1 VGLGGFPFPPQM
13 WGFGDDIN
21 CSFVVLIFE
30 QGYNG
35 HFINVKNNV
44 FSNIVEMYNSFTK
57 VFFFLDG

>member
-1 VGLGGFPFPPQM
+1 MRLGGNGRKWDGGGKIFLPYPPQM

-35 HFINVKNNV
+35 HFINVK
-44 FSNIVEMYNSFTK
+44 IM
-57 VFFFLDG
+57 FLVI